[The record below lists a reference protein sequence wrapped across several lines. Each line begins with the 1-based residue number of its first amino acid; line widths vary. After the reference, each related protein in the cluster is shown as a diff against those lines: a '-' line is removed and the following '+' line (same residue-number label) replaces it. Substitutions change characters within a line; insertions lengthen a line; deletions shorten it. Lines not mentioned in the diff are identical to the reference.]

1 MAGVAPRFQT
11 YTGTDPLGDVV
22 SWNLKRRHLST
33 SQRGKLSVELKPM
46 FEEQAKKRQRDG
58 QERGR
63 NTQKGI
69 RANLPETEKARA
81 REQAADATG
90 VSDRL
95 VEDAEYVKENAP
107 DVFEKIGTK
116 TEAGRMTV
124 NAAKQEVKRRQ
135 LSTSQRTKLAVTL
148 KPAFEEQARERQKQA
163 EGKPR
168 GEKSVSADL
177 REQSHGKASEKAAE
191 AVA

>member
-1 MAGVAPRFQT
+1 MAGVAPKFQT

-22 SWNLKRRHLST
+22 SWNL
-33 SQRGKLSVELKPM
+33 
-46 FEEQAKKRQRDG
+46 
-58 QERGR
+58 
-63 NTQKGI
+63 
-69 RANLPETEKARA
+69 
-81 REQAADATG
+81 
-90 VSDRL
+90 
-95 VEDAEYVKENAP
+95 
-107 DVFEKIGTK
+107 
-116 TEAGRMTV
+116 
-124 NAAKQEVKRRQ
+124 KRRQ